1 MTGRVPSLTPRKL
14 IRALE
19 RGGFVLV
26 RVTGSHHLYEH
37 PQRPDRVVP
46 VPLHARDLKR
56 SLLKT
61 IIKQAGLAE
70 DEFLRL
76 L

>member
-1 MTGRVPSLTPRKL
+1 MTRRLPTLTARKV
-14 IRALE
+14 IGALE

-37 PQRPDRVVP
+37 PDRPDRIVP
-46 VPLHARDLKR
+46 VPLHSRDLKR
-56 SLLKT
+56 ALVKA
-61 IIKQAGLAE
+61 IIKQAGLTEA
-70 DEFLRL
+70 EFLEL

>member
-1 MTGRVPSLTPRKL
+1 VTGRLPSLTPRKV

-37 PQRPDRVVP
+37 PERLDRVVP

-61 IIKQAGLAE
+61 IIKQAGLTEA
-70 DEFLRL
+70 EFLRL

>member
-1 MTGRVPSLTPRKL
+1 
-14 IRALE
+14 LE
-19 RGGFVLV
+19 RGGFKLV

-37 PQRPDRVVP
+37 PERVDRIVP

-56 SLLKT
+56 SLLKA
-61 IIKQAGLAE
+61 IIKQAGLTEEA
-70 DEFLRL
+70 FLQL